1 MKSLKDITEAGEVAV
16 PGAGLGQAYPKGSR
30 HKDFTDKH
38 VVATIDHP
46 VADDNQFTGKNTRKK
61 KRLADYEYDKTQNK
75 KTPDIDQDSEDNQD
89 AAAYE
94 EVIIDDNTSEE
105 DFLEITDEISD
116 RIATVYESL
125 SEENRAAFDILLETD
140 EGFEKILEFVSDFEF
155 VEEEEN
161 DE

>member
-1 MKSLKDITEAGEVAV
+1 M
-16 PGAGLGQAYPKGSR
+16 
-30 HKDFTDKH
+30 
-38 VVATIDHP
+38 
-46 VADDNQFTGKNTRKK
+46 ADDNQFTGKNTRKK

-125 SEENRAAFDILLETD
+125 SEENKAAFDILLETD